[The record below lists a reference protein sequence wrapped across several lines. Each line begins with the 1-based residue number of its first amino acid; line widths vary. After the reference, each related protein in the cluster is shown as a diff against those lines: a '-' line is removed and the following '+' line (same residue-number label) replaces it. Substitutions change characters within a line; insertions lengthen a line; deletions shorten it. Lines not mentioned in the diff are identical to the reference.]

1 MEELISI
8 LHQGNYSCVI
18 KNGDEIRTFTQRG
31 VADLFDLIHN
41 EPNFLKGA
49 IIADK
54 VVGKAAIA
62 LMLAG
67 GVTHLHTDLI
77 SSKALELLEN
87 NNLKVTYQTEVPII
101 INRDKTDWCPLEK
114 LCMEERS
121 VPNILNIITNFIN
134 QIRAK

>member
-67 GVTHLHTDLI
+67 GVSHLYTDLI

>member
-31 VADLFDLIHN
+31 VADLFDLFHS
-41 EPNFLKGA
+41 EPAFLQGA

-54 VVGKAAIA
+54 VVGRAAFA

-67 GVTHLHTDLI
+67 GVAHLYTDLI

>member
-41 EPNFLKGA
+41 EPAFLQGA
-49 IIADK
+49 IVADK

-121 VPNILNIITNFIN
+121 VPNILNIIINFIN

>member
-54 VVGKAAIA
+54 VVGRAAVA

-67 GVTHLHTDLI
+67 GVSHLYTDLI

>member
-31 VADLFDLIHN
+31 VADLFDLFHS
-41 EPNFLKGA
+41 EPAFLQGA

-54 VVGKAAIA
+54 VVGRAAFA

-67 GVTHLHTDLI
+67 GVSHLYTDLI

>member
-31 VADLFDLIHN
+31 VADLFDLFYS

-54 VVGKAAIA
+54 VVGRAAAA
-62 LMLAG
+62 LMIAG
-67 GVTHLHTDLI
+67 GVAHLYTDLI

>member
-67 GVTHLHTDLI
+67 GVSHLYTDLI

-87 NNLKVTYQTEVPII
+87 NNLKVTYQTEVPIV

>member
-31 VADLFDLIHN
+31 VADLFELFHS
-41 EPNFLKGA
+41 EPTFLQGA

-54 VVGKAAIA
+54 VVGRAAFA

-67 GVTHLHTDLI
+67 GVAHLYTDLI

-121 VPNILNIITNFIN
+121 VPNILIIITNFIN

>member
-41 EPNFLKGA
+41 EPAFLQGA
-49 IIADK
+49 IVADK
-54 VVGKAAIA
+54 VVGKAAFA

-101 INRDKTDWCPLEK
+101 TNRDKTDWCPLEK

>member
-31 VADLFDLIHN
+31 VADLFDLFHS
-41 EPNFLKGA
+41 EPAFLQGA

-54 VVGKAAIA
+54 VVGKAAVA

-67 GVTHLHTDLI
+67 GVVHLYTDLI

-121 VPNILNIITNFIN
+121 VPNILNIISNFIN